1 MGGGDIS
8 VYCSSLEKF
17 VRVGAC
23 ECARGSVRSCVCGT
37 PGWCVCVLVS
47 VGHAWECQC
56 IMGFKAIISCSR
68 SWKEAFNVY
77 PLDSY

>member
-37 PGWCVCVLVS
+37 PGWCVCVCVSPTICVLGIELRLSGLV
-47 VGHAWECQC
+47 AN
-56 IMGFKAIISCSR
+56 
-68 SWKEAFNVY
+68 AFIH
-77 PLDSY
+77 